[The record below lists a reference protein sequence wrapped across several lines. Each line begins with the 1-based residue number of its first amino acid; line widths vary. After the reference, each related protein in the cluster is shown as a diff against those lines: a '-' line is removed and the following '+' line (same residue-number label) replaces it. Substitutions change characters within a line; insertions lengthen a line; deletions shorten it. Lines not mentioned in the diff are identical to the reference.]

1 MNTSAAAA
9 PATKST
15 TTATTTTVSTSA
27 PTLKRCASFYQ
38 GLDKRMK
45 QECSLRPS
53 APPAS
58 PATSTM
64 TIDGDENDNDD
75 DDELKDSP
83 SHFELEP
90 PALPLTPIKQ
100 EPMVYN
106 NNDYDFGTI
115 HQFYE
120 GVKRY
125 NGFQCKFLK
134 KPLKFQLFSSAMS
147 ITCHSAV
154 AVFSLPRL
162 IRARLIKRVD
172 DLFNCVTDSLTD
184 VKKNPFTRSPVFLGF
199 GPHARLFRQPTP
211 GAAAVAFG
219 HEELRQGM
227 YFHGRISLDVL
238 GVKSN
243 NNNTELSLM
252 LRVKELYFM
261 ADQIARSIDG
271 NDENLGVCTLEEP
284 LEGEDDTEDDGTT
297 Y

>member
-1 MNTSAAAA
+1 MNTSSSAAAA
-9 PATKST
+9 VPIKTTT
-15 TTATTTTVSTSA
+15 TTATTTITTSSA
-27 PTLKRCASFYQ
+27 PTLKRCTSYYQ

-45 QECSLRPS
+45 QECTLLPS

-64 TIDGDENDNDD
+64 TIDDND

-106 NNDYDFGTI
+106 NNDYGTI

-125 NGFQCKFLK
+125 NGYQCKFLK
-134 KPLKFQLFSSAMS
+134 KPLKFQMFSSAMS
-147 ITCHSAV
+147 LTCHSGV

-162 IRARLIKRVD
+162 MRARLIKRVD
-172 DLFNCVTDSLTD
+172 ELFDCVTQSPYDL
-184 VKKNPFTRSPVFLGF
+184 KKNPFTRSPVFLGI

-227 YFHGRISLDVL
+227 YFHGRLSLDVL

-243 NNNTELSLM
+243 SNNTELSLM

-261 ADQIARSIDG
+261 ADQLARSIDG
-271 NDENLGVCTLEEP
+271 DDENLGVCTLEEP
-284 LEGEDDTEDDGTT
+284 LEGEEDTEDDGTT